1 MRIDKIF
8 GFGALVIAPALVNAQ
23 TSDDH
28 PTYAKEVSR
37 IIQDNC
43 QICHQPGAIGPMSFT
58 SYEEVRPWA
67 PLIQLKV
74 KNRDMPPYQYDRDTG
89 VQELKNDWR
98 LSQLSLIHI

>member
-8 GFGALVIAPALVNAQ
+8 GFGALMIAPALGNAQ
-23 TSDDH
+23 ASDDH
-28 PTYAKEVSR
+28 PTYANEVSR

-74 KNRDMPPYQYDRDTG
+74 KSRDMPPINMTGTRACKNSRTTG
-89 VQELKNDWR
+89 VCRKR
-98 LSQLSLIHI
+98 TSTR

>member
-8 GFGALVIAPALVNAQ
+8 GFGALMIAPALGNAQ
-23 TSDDH
+23 ASDEH
-28 PTYAKEVSR
+28 PTYANEVSR

-67 PLIQLKV
+67 PKPNI
-74 KNRDMPPYQYDRDTG
+74 
-89 VQELKNDWR
+89 
-98 LSQLSLIHI
+98 LSILMVGSSTSLSLIHI